1 MNRVRTAMIIG
12 GGIAGP
18 VTACALRKA
27 GIEATVYEAY
37 ADIAPGDASGGAL
50 SIAPNGLD
58 ALRVI
63 GAEEAV
69 SAIGEPTSDMVFE
82 NGRGRRLGAAAGLP
96 GLPPSRTVLRAD
108 LHRVLREHA
117 LGHDIRTEHG
127 RRLVGVREE
136 PDGVTA
142 EFADGST
149 ATADI
154 LIGADGIRS
163 TVRTLIDPAAPAPE
177 YVGLLGFGVGAHI
190 PGEGDRDGDARPA
203 PGTMHF
209 AFGKRAFFGYWT
221 QSDGSVALF
230 SNLPHPP
237 MTTAEARAVPAERW
251 LGLLR
256 EAHAGDI
263 PAEAV
268 LRAASADDV
277 LVAGPLELMPPLPH
291 WHRDRLVL
299 VGDSAHAPS
308 ASSGQG
314 ASLAMESGI
323 QLARCLRDF
332 PDPTAAFAAYEAMR
346 RPRVEKIAAAAA
358 KTNNSKAAGPLT
370 KAVMALLMPIMTRT
384 VLTPERMFGEAQRH
398 HIDWSAPAAA

>member
-18 VTACALRKA
+18 VTACALRRA

-37 ADIAPGDASGGAL
+37 TDIATRDASGGAL

-63 GAEEAV
+63 DAEEAV
-69 SAIGEPTSDMVFE
+69 CAIGQPTSDMVFE
-82 NGRGRRLGAAAGLP
+82 NGRGRRLGGAPGLP

-117 LGHDIRTEHG
+117 LDHDIRTEHG
-127 RRLVGVREE
+127 RRLVGMREE

-163 TVRTLIDPAAPAPE
+163 TVRALIDPAAPGPE
-177 YVGLLGFGVGAHI
+177 YVGLLGFGVGAYL
-190 PGEGDRDGDARPA
+190 PGDGDPRTA
-203 PGTMHF
+203 PDTMHF

-221 QSDGSVALF
+221 RTDGSVALF
-230 SNLPHPP
+230 SNLPHAP
-237 MTTAEARAVPAERW
+237 MTTAEARAISAERW

-256 EAHAGDI
+256 EAHAGDV

-268 LRAASADDV
+268 LRAASADD
-277 LVAGPLELMPPLPH
+277 LMVAGPLELMPPLPH
-291 WHRDRLVL
+291 WYRDRLVL

-314 ASLAMESGI
+314 ASLAMESGV
-323 QLARCLRDF
+323 QLARCLRDL

-358 KTNNSKAAGPLT
+358 KTNNSKAAGPLA
-370 KAVMALLMPIMTRT
+370 KAVMALLMPVMTRT

-398 HIDWSAPAAA
+398 HIDWSAPVAA